1 MSVLTN
7 LGHAALAEAIEAN
20 GAKFLLDL
28 GRAGGGEERHDD
40 LDWVI
45 GGSPI
50 DYHNAIYGAR
60 LAKANADAGIA
71 ASLEALKRRKV
82 PGAWHVGP
90 SMQPRDLEKRLERA
104 GFTYAGDDY
113 GMAADLS
120 IVPEAVRVPDG
131 FAIQRVETQAELDSW
146 VHVLGGGFGEGPV
159 EARWVGDMYACLG
172 LDHPEWHHFLGTF
185 EGKPVSTATMLYGAG
200 VAGLYFIYTDPDYR
214 RRGIGAAMT
223 VVPLK
228 QAADDGYKA
237 AVLGASTMGRPVYER
252 LGFRE
257 YYRIGIFEWWPEA

>member
-1 MSVLTN
+1 MSPLADLGTGALT
-7 LGHAALAEAIEAN
+7 AAIEAN
-20 GAKFLLDL
+20 GAKFLLEL
-28 GRAGGGEERHDD
+28 GRAGGGEERHDE

-50 DYHNAIYGAR
+50 DYHNAVYAAR
-60 LAKANADAGIA
+60 LTKGNADAAIA
-71 ASLEALKRRKV
+71 ASLEALKRRNV

-90 SMQPRDLEKRLERA
+90 SMRPADLEKRLDRA

-120 IVPEAVRVPDG
+120 VVPEAVRVPNG
-131 FAIQRVETQAELDSW
+131 FSVRRISTQAELDSW
-146 VHVLGGGFGEGPV
+146 VHLLGGGFGEGQV
-159 EARWVGDMYACLG
+159 EARWVGDMYARIG
-172 LDHPEWHHFLGTF
+172 LDNPEWHHFLGTLDG
-185 EGKPVSTATMLYGAG
+185 EPVATATMLYGAG
-200 VAGLYFIYTDPDYR
+200 VAGLYFVYTAPDYR

-228 QAADDGYKA
+228 QASDDGLKA

-257 YYRIGIFEWWPEA
+257 YCRIGIFEWWPA